1 MLDAF
6 NSQQD
11 KSLAVVIVFDLAAA
25 VRNRDCCCCDMAC
38 ALSFLE
44 EETLLRQ
51 GTKSSYTTFVSSLR
65 DKLKGNEEYYGIP
78 MLPEPSKATDP
89 EQRFL
94 LVGLNVTKEKSIT
107 LALDVNN
114 VYVVGYLDDKY
125 RAHVFSDASK
135 IAEDSLWKDAKER
148 LPIKYPST
156 YGGIEGKA
164 NPRPKVELG
173 IEKLKFAIL
182 SVFGKQQI
190 KENLE
195 AKLLLLSVQMVS
207 EATRFKYIEKMI
219 LNSIEGKGTYKS
231 FFPNP
236 LVISLENR
244 WQDLSKGVR
253 NSNKGVISPAV
264 QLIDPNNKPFKV
276 DKVQA
281 VAPYLNIY
289 NIRVL

>member
-1 MLDAF
+1 
-6 NSQQD
+6 
-11 KSLAVVIVFDLAAA
+11 
-25 VRNRDCCCCDMAC
+25 
-38 ALSFLE
+38 
-44 EETLLRQ
+44 
-51 GTKSSYTTFVSSLR
+51 
-65 DKLKGNEEYYGIP
+65 
-78 MLPEPSKATDP
+78 MLPEPSKAKDL

-125 RAHVFSDASK
+125 RAHVFFDASK
-135 IAEDSLWKDAKER
+135 IAKDSLWKDAKER

-164 NPRPKVELG
+164 NPRSKVELG

-207 EATRFKYIEKMI
+207 EATRFKYIEKMV
-219 LNSIEGKGTYKS
+219 LNSIERKGTYKS

-236 LVISLENR
+236 LVISLENS

-281 VAPYLNIY
+281 VAPYLSLMNYEVEKPIVSDQPSQ
-289 NIRVL
+289 NMEIAIDTIL